1 MCPFQEGWHRS
12 SPKLVQGQPHLA
24 CQRLIMEGQNPYQG
38 RSSLR
43 QLGSPERF
51 RRLDAHHLGGVM
63 QSCFQISSHRRP
75 AQQSRYLRSL
85 RTDPRVW
92 IA

>member
-1 MCPFQEGWHRS
+1 
-12 SPKLVQGQPHLA
+12 
-24 CQRLIMEGQNPYQG
+24 
-38 RSSLR
+38 
-43 QLGSPERF
+43 
-51 RRLDAHHLGGVM
+51 M